1 MTLAI
6 LCSGQGA
13 QHAGMFNLTGR
24 LAVAEDLFAHAAT
37 WLGSDP
43 RQWVQ
48 STDEKALHVNRNAQL
63 LCTLQALSA
72 AAALAESL
80 PRERC
85 IAGYSVGEMA
95 AWSVA
100 GLIAAH
106 DVLDLV
112 IARADAMDHARHTAQ
127 GMIFIRGLN
136 RSTLSQLLQDREAA
150 IAIVNPGD
158 AYVVAGTQ
166 AALEAVAADATRR
179 GAAHV
184 VPVAVD
190 VASHT
195 RLMREATA
203 TFGTPL
209 SRVPTEREP
218 SPGTRLI
225 SSIDAQVILNGPRNL
240 DKLALQLSEP
250 VQWTACLEACIEAG
264 ADTFLELG
272 PGRALAAMVAAAYPG
287 VNARSIDDFRSI
299 DGVRA
304 WLARVA

>member
-1 MTLAI
+1 MAVAI

-13 QHAGMFNLTGR
+13 QHAGMFSLTGK
-24 LAVAEDLFAHAAT
+24 LAVAEHLFAHAAT

-43 RQWVQ
+43 RDWVQ
-48 STDEKALHVNRNAQL
+48 CADEDALHANRNAQL

-72 AAALAESL
+72 ATALAQSL
-80 PRERC
+80 PSELC
-85 IAGYSVGEMA
+85 IAGYSVGEVA
-95 AWSVA
+95 AWNVA
-100 GLIAAH
+100 GVIAAH

-112 IARADAMDHARHTAQ
+112 IARADAMDRARHAPQ

-136 RSTLSQLLQDREAA
+136 HSAIAQLLQDREAA

-158 AYVVAGTQ
+158 AFVVAGTR
-166 AALEAVAADATRR
+166 AALEAVAADAARQ

-203 TFGTPL
+203 TFRTAL
-209 SRVPTEREP
+209 SHVATERAP
-218 SPGTRLI
+218 FSGTRLMC
-225 SSIDAQVILNGPRNL
+225 SIDAQPVLNGPRSI
-240 DKLALQLSEP
+240 DKLALQLSQP
-250 VQWTACLEACIEAG
+250 VQWAACLEACIEAG

-272 PGRALAAMVAAAYPG
+272 PGRALAAMVAATYPG
-287 VNARSIDDFRSI
+287 VNARSVDDFRSI
-299 DGVRA
+299 DGVHA
-304 WLARVA
+304 WLGRVA

>member
-13 QHAGMFNLTGR
+13 QHAGMFSLTGT

-43 RQWVQ
+43 REWVQ
-48 STDEKALHVNRNAQL
+48 AVDDEALNANRNAQI

-72 AAALAESL
+72 AVALAQSL

-100 GLIAAH
+100 GLIAAP

-112 IARADAMDHARHTAQ
+112 IARADAMDRARHAPQ
-127 GMIFIRGLN
+127 GMIFIRGLS
-136 RSTLSQLLQDREAA
+136 RSILESLLQNREAA

-158 AYVVAGTQ
+158 AYVVAGTR
-166 AALEAVAADATRR
+166 AALEAVAADAARQ
-179 GAAHV
+179 GAARIA
-184 VPVAVD
+184 PVGVD
-190 VASHT
+190 VASHS

-203 TFGTPL
+203 SFRTAL
-209 SRVPTEREP
+209 SHVPSERAP
-218 SPGTRLI
+218 VHGTRLI
-225 SSIDAQVILNGPRNL
+225 SSIDAQPVL
-240 DKLALQLSEP
+240 DGARSIAKLALQLSEP
-250 VQWTACLEACIEAG
+250 VQWAACLEACIEAG
-264 ADTFLELG
+264 TDTFLELG
-272 PGRALAAMVAAAYPG
+272 PGRALAAMAASAYPG
-287 VNARSIDDFRSI
+287 VNARSVDDFRSI
-299 DGVRA
+299 DGLHD
-304 WLARVA
+304 WLARVT